1 MTMIDEKA
9 TKIHGLDLAVITT
22 DLTAGGMQRGE
33 AEQAVRYYREFLCT
47 IAAYPDAT
55 LVPCRLIDKA
65 WHAHMCRPVKY
76 VRDCMAV
83 FGTVIDHTPGVYGT
97 KEWLTA
103 YELTRKL
110 APYGADMPVDATTS
124 SPMAGAECF
133 REAVQ
138 SMAA

>member
-1 MTMIDEKA
+1 MSDDKA
-9 TKIHGLDLAVITT
+9 TKIHALDFAVITA
-22 DLTAGGMQRGE
+22 DLMAGGLTRVE
-33 AEQAVRYYREFLCT
+33 AEKAVRHYREFLGT

-55 LVPCRLIDKA
+55 LVPCKLIDAA

-76 VRDCMAV
+76 VRDCMTV

-97 KEWLTA
+97 KDWLTA

-110 APYGADMPVDATTS
+110 APYGAEMPLDPMMS

-133 REAVQ
+133 REAIQ
-138 SMAA
+138 AMAA